1 MSGDSRGDIE
11 EGVLRSYGTF
21 SDSNAP
27 VDTQRVLDAPYATW
41 DINPVAK
48 IAYWTTWGI
57 VAAGCLIAVAM
68 FYSIKETID
77 ESEGTPEDHAA
88 EVAQWNPLWQ
98 ISIAAGALLF
108 ILAALQNRA
117 TNMIFT
123 CFGTCQC
130 CRVRSDRTLLG
141 QLAANHRGA
150 PTGGDQD
157 RTPEEE
163 PPRRRGG
170 ERRKIRAKNAFGE
183 HLTPQ
188 DSNDFNN
195 QRDGTG
201 QPSEKDFQR
210 KRVVRVRRTVGSGME
225 RYEGKDGSSS
235 GSDFE
240 DYVPAPA
247 RVRRPP
253 RTQRADAA
261 TSRQSFLGQ

>member
-1 MSGDSRGDIE
+1 MSGDSTGDIE
-11 EGVLRSYGTF
+11 QGVSGSYGTF

-27 VDTQRVLDAPYATW
+27 VDTRRVLDAPYATW

-150 PTGGDQD
+150 PTGGHQY

-163 PPRRRGG
+163 PPRKRGG
-170 ERRKIRAKNAFGE
+170 GRRKIRAKNAFGE
-183 HLTPQ
+183 HLTSE

-195 QRDGTG
+195 QRDATG
-201 QPSEKDFQR
+201 EPSEKDFQR

-225 RYEGKDGSSS
+225 RHEEKDESSS
-235 GSDFE
+235 DTDFDE
-240 DYVPAPA
+240 YDPA
-247 RVRRPP
+247 RARGRRLPG
-253 RTQRADAA
+253 TKRAD